1 MYYYFNQNN
10 AAFKIC
16 EVELDPEREVST
28 AEENMIFQSSYRET
42 TQVKASKLHGHG
54 YMSKY
59 RTRTKLMRENLEVHA
74 RAEAAAK
81 ERSLKFEAQVENLK
95 LQLAQEAEERERE
108 KEENRRKMQEELES
122 AKIALR
128 EEMKQEL
135 RNMLAQQKA
144 GATNQVIFHIQ
155 ILSFLL
161 MKKLRL

>member
-1 MYYYFNQNN
+1 M
-10 AAFKIC
+10 
-16 EVELDPEREVST
+16 
-28 AEENMIFQSSYRET
+28 
-42 TQVKASKLHGHG
+42 
-54 YMSKY
+54 
-59 RTRTKLMRENLEVHA
+59 HA

-95 LQLAQEAEERERE
+95 LHLAQEAEERERE
-108 KEENRRKMQEELES
+108 KEENRRKMQEELKS

-128 EEMKQEL
+128 EEMKQKL

-155 ILSFLL
+155 ISSFLL

>member
-1 MYYYFNQNN
+1 VYYYFNQNN

-59 RTRTKLMRENLEVHA
+59 RTRRELRRENLEVHA
-74 RAEAAAK
+74 RAEAAAI

-95 LQLAQEAEERERE
+95 LHLAQEAEERERE
-108 KEENRRKMQEELES
+108 KEENRRKMQEELKS

-155 ILSFLL
+155 ISSFLL